1 MKKFINRENELKE
14 LNQKWASKTPQLFV
28 LYGKRR
34 VGKTELIKQFIKN
47 KPSVYFMGDKRTT
60 RDQLLEVG
68 RLLGSFFKDVFIARN
83 GFKNWLEVFEY
94 LKSKF
99 KKKFV
104 FAIDEYP
111 YLVEVDKSASSLFQK
126 GWDEYLKDIP
136 IFLILSGSSIS
147 MMESEALLYQS
158 PLYGRR
164 TGQILLKPLSFFQAW
179 KFFPKKSFTD
189 FLRIY
194 TICGGMPSYLLQINP
209 DLSMEENIIQKIFK
223 KTEFLHQE
231 IEFILKEELREPK
244 NYMAIL
250 KAIAWGKT
258 KYGEIINETG
268 LEKNIIQKYL
278 SVLENLQL
286 IERETPVTEKHP
298 QKSRKG
304 IYKIS
309 DYFTRF
315 WFQYVY
321 PYKSDL
327 EIERFDEPLRK
338 FRENF
343 PTLEALT
350 YERVCQEILLNLNLF
365 RFERVGRWW
374 DKNQEIDLAAIN
386 SEKKEILFGEAKW
399 SNKPVGSDIFL
410 KLKEKSS
417 FVEWNK
423 GDRKESFIL
432 FSRSGFTADLIK
444 MAGKNPDL
452 FLVKGCKL
460 LRT

>member
-1 MKKFINRENELKE
+1 M
-14 LNQKWASKTPQLFV
+14 
-28 LYGKRR
+28 
-34 VGKTELIKQFIKN
+34 
-47 KPSVYFMGDKRTT
+47 
-60 RDQLLEVG
+60 
-68 RLLGSFFKDVFIARN
+68 
-83 GFKNWLEVFEY
+83 
-94 LKSKF
+94 
-99 KKKFV
+99 
-104 FAIDEYP
+104 
-111 YLVEVDKSASSLFQK
+111 
-126 GWDEYLKDIP
+126 
-136 IFLILSGSSIS
+136 
-147 MMESEALLYQS
+147 
-158 PLYGRR
+158 
-164 TGQILLKPLSFFQAW
+164 
-179 KFFPKKSFTD
+179 
-189 FLRIY
+189 
-194 TICGGMPSYLLQINP
+194 
-209 DLSMEENIIQKIFK
+209 
-223 KTEFLHQE
+223 
-231 IEFILKEELREPK
+231 
-244 NYMAIL
+244 
-250 KAIAWGKT
+250 
-258 KYGEIINETG
+258 
-268 LEKNIIQKYL
+268 
-278 SVLENLQL
+278 LENLQL

-338 FRENF
+338 FKENF

-374 DKNQEIDLAAIN
+374 DKNQEIDLAAIS